1 MLYEVRSFL
10 IVGHK
15 FSIDE
20 SPSFSFNIGKRQE
33 YFKLVVYAKEKQQ
46 FLVIIIPIKTIKVI
60 KKHMKILPTVI
71 SVNSIFANFIVITLL
86 QATKQ

>member
-33 YFKLVVYAKEKQQ
+33 YFKLVVYAKEKQ
-46 FLVIIIPIKTIKVI
+46 
-60 KKHMKILPTVI
+60 
-71 SVNSIFANFIVITLL
+71 
-86 QATKQ
+86 